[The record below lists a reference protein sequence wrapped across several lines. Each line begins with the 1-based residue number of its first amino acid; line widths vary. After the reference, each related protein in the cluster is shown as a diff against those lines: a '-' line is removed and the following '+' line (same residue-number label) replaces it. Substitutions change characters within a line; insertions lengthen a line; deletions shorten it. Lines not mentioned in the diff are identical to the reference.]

1 MKHLPLGRDRYVP
14 NKYIFETMNARVPYH
29 NIKSMVGS
37 GYPGVKKK
45 DIGSMKPITLE
56 GEGVKTHRTLQPLRF
71 RM

>member
-14 NKYIFETMNARVPYH
+14 KQYIFETMNARVPYH

-37 GYPGVKKK
+37 GAKKK
-45 DIGSMKPITLE
+45 DVGSMKPITLE
-56 GEGVKTHRTLQPLRF
+56 GEGVKSHRTLQPLRF